1 MGIQSA
7 IGYSTNLDES
17 YEAGIEI
24 GEMVLKKLDLKAS
37 SIGILFA
44 NIDFHFENL
53 LKGIHEKL
61 DIPLIGCTTASEANN
76 DGYFEESA
84 SLMVI
89 TSDDLKIGLGLGQDV
104 SKDHEKAVCSAYD
117 AARAMLDDGE
127 PKLAITFPD
136 SALTGSVDRILSI
149 LVNRIGKEVPI
160 VGGIPGDNFKFSQ
173 TYQFYGSSVY
183 TDSVP
188 LLLLAGNIHPTVVTR
203 SGWIPVGQ
211 KATATKVSGNI
222 ILEIDNQ
229 PAIEY
234 LKKYIPDLDDPVV
247 MGSFPLAIL
256 DEALGSD
263 VSKYCVI
270 RSPFFYNK
278 ENGSVVYLG
287 DIPQDAVIQI
297 ARGSREDILD
307 GMREA
312 IATLKER
319 LKDRAFNCL
328 LLFSCAARKL
338 MLGLDTEKEIE
349 IALNELPDHVS
360 VNGFYTYGEIGPI
373 DSSMEKL
380 GQTKFHNTSVVLCA
394 L

>member
-1 MGIQSA
+1 
-7 IGYSTNLDES
+7 
-17 YEAGIEI
+17 
-24 GEMVLKKLDLKAS
+24 V
-37 SIGILFA
+37 
-44 NIDFHFENL
+44 
-53 LKGIHEKL
+53 
-61 DIPLIGCTTASEANN
+61 
-76 DGYFEESA
+76 
-84 SLMVI
+84 
-89 TSDDLKIGLGLGQDV
+89 
-104 SKDHEKAVCSAYD
+104 
-117 AARAMLDDGE
+117 
-127 PKLAITFPD
+127 
-136 SALTGSVDRILSI
+136 
-149 LVNRIGKEVPI
+149 
-160 VGGIPGDNFKFSQ
+160 
-173 TYQFYGSSVY
+173 
-183 TDSVP
+183 
-188 LLLLAGNIHPTVVTR
+188 
-203 SGWIPVGQ
+203 
-211 KATATKVSGNI
+211 ATKVSGNI

-256 DEALGSD
+256 DDALGSD
-263 VSKYCVI
+263 VYKYCVI

-287 DIPQDAVIQI
+287 DIPQDAAIQI

-312 IATLKER
+312 IAALKER
-319 LKDRAFNCL
+319 LKGRAFNCL

-373 DSSMEKL
+373 DSGIERLK
-380 GQTKFHNTSVVLCA
+380 QTKFHNTSVVLCA